1 MWKGFCKLDKIISK
15 IQKYRS
21 KNHRSP
27 TRYYTAAYNLNG
39 GGTGNPETP
48 EQSLVPWG
56 DQINL
61 CLINHDK
68 WMKE

>member
-1 MWKGFCKLDKIISK
+1 MWVFANLTKSFLRYKNIGAQIIDHQPGIILQH
-15 IQKYRS
+15 IQFERWS
-21 KNHRSP
+21 
-27 TRYYTAAYNLNG
+27 
-39 GGTGNPETP
+39 TGNPETP

-56 DQINL
+56 DQVNL